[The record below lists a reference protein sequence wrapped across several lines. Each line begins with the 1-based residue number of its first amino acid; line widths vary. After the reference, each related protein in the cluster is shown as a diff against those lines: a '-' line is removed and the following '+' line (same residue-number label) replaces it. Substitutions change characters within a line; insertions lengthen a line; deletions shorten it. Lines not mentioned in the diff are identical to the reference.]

1 MALSRVSEV
10 NAIRTRP
17 DEIEARVTTEAG
29 VSTPLMVL
37 SPEAVEWNCDCS
49 TVETA
54 CAHVG
59 AAIILLRKGQ
69 QEGGVTIPQATP
81 AAHVAYRLSRIEGG
95 LAIEMLLVHGDER
108 EVVTRNLGSI
118 QKKLGP
124 GRLRLTPGDKV
135 MDRVLRERR
144 VGAIIQ
150 AAMPRVLEALATCS
164 EVTLEGQPISI
175 GEAAPV
181 VRLYLDSAPKKT
193 YRLHAEADT
202 ELDEIFT
209 NGAARRGEVIFAILP
224 LTLSK
229 NDLDVLHAGRIFDK
243 SDVHALVTR
252 ILPELDSRVGVTVRA
267 KKLPAVKAMKARVI
281 VETEFDGETLSVM
294 PVIVY
299 GDPPKARLD
308 GEKLTSLAG
317 VLPLRNIEAEAQLAR
332 DLRSAVGLLP
342 GRARSAIGDEALAL
356 AAELRE
362 WGGTIAGDGLDGC
375 FVAAPLTPQL
385 EVEGRHFD
393 LSFLTEYEGE
403 ERVATAR
410 SVVAAWER
418 GDSRVALS
426 GGGWAPVPMDF
437 LNNHGHLVADLLAA
451 RGDEAEAPPSLVH
464 DLAALCEAL
473 DHPVPA
479 DLDTLRNLADDFD
492 ALPAAVLPSDLKAD
506 LRDYQREGID
516 WLAFLGSADLGAMLA
531 DDMGLGKTLQAL
543 CVLKAPTLV
552 VCPAS
557 VVHSWREEIERFRPG
572 LTTHTYHGP
581 RRNLSEDADVTLT
594 TYAILRQ
601 DIELLSARRWEVAIL
616 DETQNIKNPQSQVAQ
631 AAFRLNA
638 RARIALTGTPV
649 ENRLD
654 DLWSQF
660 HFLNPGLL
668 AGRTRFQERYAKPIS
683 AGDEEAAADL
693 RKRIRPFLL
702 RRLKANVAS
711 ELPPRTDVVLQC
723 TLSESERAA
732 YDAVRAATQAE
743 IVAALATGGNVMQAL
758 EALLRLRQASC
769 HTGLLPGREA
779 DTSSKIELLMETLE
793 EVLAEGHRALV
804 FSQWTSFLDRVEP
817 HFEAAGVR
825 YSRLDGSTRDRGKV
839 VTEFQSDD
847 GPEVMLLSLKAGGT
861 GLTLTRA
868 DHVFLL
874 DPWWNPAVEDQA
886 ADRIHRIGQTHPVL
900 VHRLVAKDSV
910 EERILELQK
919 RKRALAEAA
928 IERGAGGGA
937 LTRDDLMYLLGN

>member
-1 MALSRVSEV
+1 MSRGAEV
-10 NAIRTRP
+10 AAIRTRP
-17 DEIEARVTTEAG
+17 DEIEARVTNDKG
-29 VSTPLMVL
+29 VSTPLIVL
-37 SPEAVEWNCDCS
+37 SPEHEDWNCDCS
-49 TVETA
+49 SVETA
-54 CAHVG
+54 CAHV
-59 AAIILLRKGQ
+59 AAAVILLRQAQ
-69 QEGGVTIPQATP
+69 QQGDAPIPHASP
-81 AAHVAYRLSRIEGG
+81 AARIAYRLSRIDGG
-95 LAIEMLLVHGDER
+95 LGIEMLLVRGEER

-124 GRLRLTPGDKV
+124 GRLRLTPADKV

-144 VGAIIQ
+144 VGAIIK
-150 AAMPRVLEALATCS
+150 AAMPRVLAALAKCDD
-164 EVTLEGQPISI
+164 VMLEGQRVTIDEP
-175 GEAAPV
+175 APV
-181 VRLYLDSAPKKT
+181 VRLYLDQAPKKT
-193 YRLHAEADT
+193 YRLHAEADA

-209 NGAARRGEVIFAILP
+209 NGAARRGDTIFAIKALN
-224 LTLSK
+224 LSK
-229 NDLDVLHAGRIFDK
+229 NDLEVLHTGRVFDK

-267 KKLPAVKAMKARVI
+267 KKLPSVKAMKVRVV

-294 PVIVY
+294 PVLVY
-299 GDPPKARLD
+299 GDPPKARIEGD
-308 GEKLTSLAG
+308 RLTSLGG
-317 VLPLRNIEAEAQLAR
+317 VLPLRDLDAEAQVAR
-332 DLRSAVGLLP
+332 DLRTAVGLLP
-342 GRARSAIGDEALAL
+342 GRARNAVGDEAIAL
-356 AAELRE
+356 AGELRA
-362 WGGTIAGDGLDGC
+362 WGGRIGGDGLDGC

-393 LSFLTEYEGE
+393 LSFLTEYQGE
-403 ERVATAR
+403 ERLASAR

-418 GDSRVALS
+418 GDARVALT
-426 GGGWAPVPMDF
+426 GGGWAPVPMEF
-437 LNNHGHLVADLLAA
+437 LNSHGHLVADLLAA
-451 RGDEAEAPPSLVH
+451 RGEEAEAPPSLAH

-473 DHPVPA
+473 DHPVPP
-479 DLDTLRNLADDFD
+479 DLDRLRNLADDFD
-492 ALPAAVLPSDLKAD
+492 SIPAAELPADLTAD

-516 WLAFLGSADLGAMLA
+516 WLAFLGAADLGAMLA

-543 CVLKAPTLV
+543 CVLKAPALV

-557 VVHSWREEIERFRPG
+557 VMHSWREEIERFRPG
-572 LTTHTYHGP
+572 LSTHTYHGP
-581 RRNLSEDADVTLT
+581 RRKLSEQADVTLT

-601 DIELLSARRWEVAIL
+601 DIDLLAARRWDVAVL

-631 AAFRLNA
+631 AAYKLDA
-638 RARIALTGTPV
+638 RVRIALTGTPI

-668 AGRTRFQERYAKPIS
+668 AGRSRFQDRYAKPIA
-683 AGDEEAAADL
+683 AGDGEVAADL
-693 RKRIRPFLL
+693 RRRIRPFLL

-825 YSRLDGSTRDRGKV
+825 FSRLDGSTRDRGRV
-839 VTEFQSDD
+839 VTDFQADD
-847 GPEVMLLSLKAGGT
+847 GPAVMLLSLKAGGT

-886 ADRIHRIGQTHPVL
+886 ADRIHRIGQERPVL

-928 IERGAGGGA
+928 IERGTGGSA
-937 LTRDDLMYLLGN
+937 LTRDDLMYLLGD